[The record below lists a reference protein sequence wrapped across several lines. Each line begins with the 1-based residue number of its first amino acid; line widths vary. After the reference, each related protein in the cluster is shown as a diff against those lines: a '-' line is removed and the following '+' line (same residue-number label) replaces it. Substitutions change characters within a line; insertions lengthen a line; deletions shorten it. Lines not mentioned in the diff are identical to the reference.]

1 MNKILLFFLLS
12 ASVSANALDS
22 PLTLG
27 KALEIARTESL
38 VEIKTK
44 LDIELL
50 NIELNNKRNAFN
62 TKYSL
67 EARAGQRESYLLRE
81 DDNQGFLHINKLFY
95 DEEANVE
102 INSKKILLTS
112 QKTYLKKIFIERK
125 INVMRTFFDTLSADL
140 EYYYRDEAL
149 AMAAVRNNRAED
161 YIPYGTSSD
170 VEVLKNSSKMLE
182 EFNLRLQVESKQ
194 RLHRAKL
201 AELLNSRDNLPD
213 KLIRPDLST
222 YWDREVIS
230 FEKIK
235 ENVLANN
242 LDLNIMYAS
251 LKSLKEELQNKK
263 KDYQVKI
270 DGDIRLGEQ
279 SYSREKEGQWRFG
292 VNLSVPLYDGGDK
305 EYEIKKLELEI
316 KSKEIEIE
324 EFKAQL
330 NIDVLTLWL
339 SLNELKNNKIA
350 LQKKLE
356 YKDLYLEKARANYE
370 MNIKSDLGDA
380 MTELTKSEWL
390 YAKNEFDFVIVW
402 EKLNLLAGG
411 KLYEI

>member
-1 MNKILLFFLLS
+1 MNKILFFFLLS
-12 ASVSANALDS
+12 ASVSANVLDN

-27 KALEIARTESL
+27 KALEIARIEGL
-38 VEIKTK
+38 AEIKTK

-50 NIELNNKRNAFN
+50 NIELNNKKNVFNA
-62 TKYSL
+62 KYSL
-67 EARAGQRESYLLRE
+67 EARTGQRESYLLRE

-149 AMAAVRNNRAED
+149 AMAAVRSNRAED

-235 ENVLANN
+235 ENVLTNN

-390 YAKNEFDFVIVW
+390 YAKNEFDFVITW